1 MRPTI
6 ILLVLCA
13 CDAADVSGTL
23 HDAQVIPEPD
33 ALACEGACKTTAL
46 TATFMATRTLDVAYY
61 GTNTDLTLHLE
72 AYAGA
77 AAGCPTMNSPTPD
90 YTLIL
95 GRINMEHTSP
105 ASFIDFKGDMLPSVQ
120 PISATAVTLTPVT
133 FDATFVAY
141 DVMLTFDA
149 GTISG
154 HLYATHCDSLDE

>member
-1 MRPTI
+1 MRSSI
-6 ILLVLCA
+6 ILLLLSA
-13 CDAADVSGTL
+13 CDPADVSGTV

-33 ALACEGACKTTAL
+33 ALACEGSCKTTAL
-46 TATFMATRTLDVAYY
+46 NATFMASRTLDVAYY
-61 GTNTDLTLHLE
+61 GTNTDLTLRLE
-72 AYAGA
+72 AYKGA

-95 GRINMEHTSP
+95 SRINSEHTSP

-120 PISATAVTLTPVT
+120 PVSATAVTLTPVT
-133 FDATFVAY
+133 FATDFIAY

-154 HLYATHCDSLDE
+154 HFYATHCDSLDE